1 MRVLAKTTYILTTA
15 AFLSLGAA
23 YTASANEDLAKL
35 ASDAKNWAMQTG
47 DYANTRYS
55 KLNQITA
62 DNVKNLQ
69 VKWSFSTGVLRGHE
83 GGPLI
88 IGDVMY
94 VHTPFP
100 NNVFALDLKND
111 GKILWKY
118 EPKQDTN
125 VIPIMCCDTVN
136 RGVAYGDG
144 KIILNQADTTV
155 VALDAKTGKVVW
167 SVKNGDQTDGGKG
180 ESGTSAPVVIKD
192 KVLVGVS
199 GAEFGVR
206 GWLAAY
212 NLKDGKLAWKAYS
225 EGPDADTLLDPEKT
239 THLGKPVGKD
249 SGTNTWEGEQ
259 WKTGGGTTWGWYS
272 YDPKLNLVYYGTG
285 NPSTW
290 NPVQRP
296 GDNRWSMTIMARDA
310 DTGVAKW
317 LYQMTPHDEWD
328 YDGIN
333 EMILVDGMEVNGA
346 KHDVLVHFDRNGFA
360 YTMDRATGELLVAKK
375 YDPAVNWATEV
386 NMDPKSDQ
394 YGRPQV
400 VAKYSTQQNGEDT
413 NSTGICPAAL
423 GTKDQQ
429 PAAYSPKTGLFYVPT
444 NHVCMD
450 YEPYK
455 VSYTAG
461 QPYVGA
467 TVSMYAAPGGDGN
480 MGNFIAWDAAKGE
493 IVWSKPEQF
502 SVWSGALATD
512 GDVVFYGTLEGY
524 IKAVDKDGKE
534 LYKFKT
540 PSGIIGNITTYE
552 HDGKQY
558 IAVLSGVG
566 GWAGIGLAGGLLSP
580 DNAAAWHGAVDQGR
594 AQGDQTAVVGTA
606 GLGAVGGYAAL
617 ADYTTLGG
625 QLTVFGLPD

>member
-1 MRVLAKTTYILTTA
+1 MRVFTKVISIPLAA
-15 AFLSLGAA
+15 ALM
-23 YTASANEDLAKL
+23 TCASAYGSWANDDLTKL
-35 ASDAKNWAMQTG
+35 ASDSKNWAMPTG

-55 KLNQITA
+55 KLNQINK

-69 VKWSFSTGVLRGHE
+69 VKWTFSTGVLRGHE
-83 GGPLI
+83 GGPLV

-94 VHTPFP
+94 VHTPYP
-100 NNVFALDLKND
+100 NIVYALDLNND

-118 EPKQDTN
+118 EPKQDPN

-155 VALDAKTGKVVW
+155 TALDAKTGAVVW
-167 SVKNGDQTDGGKG
+167 SVKNGQTDGSKG
-180 ESGTSAPVVIKD
+180 ESGTAAPMVVKD
-192 KVLVGVS
+192 KVLIGVS

-206 GWLAAY
+206 GWIAAY
-212 NLKDGKLAWKAYS
+212 NLKDGSLAWKGYS
-225 EGPDADTLLDPEKT
+225 TGPDSETLMDPEKT
-239 THLGKPVGKD
+239 TQLGKPVGAD
-249 SGTNTWEGEQ
+249 SGIGTWEGEQ
-259 WKTGGGTTWGWYS
+259 WKTGGGTTWGWFS

-296 GDNRWSMTIMARDA
+296 GDNRWSMTIFARDA
-310 DTGVAKW
+310 DTGMAKW
-317 LYQMTPHDEWD
+317 VYQMTPHDEWD
-328 YDGIN
+328 YDGVN
-333 EMILVDGMEVNGA
+333 EMILVDGMQVNGA
-346 KHDVLVHFDRNGFA
+346 AHDVLVHFDRNGFG
-360 YTMDRATGELLVAKK
+360 YTLDRGTGELLVAKK
-375 YDPAVNWATEV
+375 YDPKVNWATEV
-386 NMDPKSDQ
+386 VMDPASDQ

-429 PAAYSPKTGLFYVPT
+429 PASYSPKTGLFYVPT

-461 QPYVGA
+461 QAYVGA
-467 TVSMYAAPGGDGN
+467 TVAMYPPTGDDN

-493 IVWSKPEQF
+493 IVWSKPEKF

-524 IKAVDKDGKE
+524 IKAVDKDGNE

-540 PSGIIGNITTYE
+540 PSGIIGNINTFE

-566 GWAGIGLAGGLLSP
+566 GWAGIGLAGGLNSP

-594 AQGDQTAVVGTA
+594 AQGDEATVVGTA